1 MTTPPTNQIP
11 EEPGT
16 VILME
21 GERDR
26 KPRPE
31 ALVNWP
37 EARPPGGRLPESEGE
52 TVASSPERGQS
63 PRKDTPQKQRFL
75 IKVAGSGDLV
85 EDLDEE
91 PLAEGTLRWLADE
104 LNRER
109 VPLMLNRPGV
119 GSRGPDK
126 KSSLDITMCAGFT
139 ARESAKFEEQGPDGA
154 GVYAE
159 VEALPH
165 WASLIDSII
174 GTPGGIDITAHYR
187 NSVISIDVVVRPRGT
202 GKVIAAVE
210 TKSSTSPQG

>member
-11 EEPGT
+11 EGPGT
-16 VILME
+16 VILIE

-37 EARPPGGRLPESEGE
+37 EARPPGGPLPESEGE
-52 TVASSPERGQS
+52 TAAGSPERGQP
-63 PRKDTPQKQRFL
+63 PREDTPHRQRFL

-104 LNRER
+104 LNREQ
-109 VPLMLNRPGV
+109 VPLMLNPPGV

-126 KSSLDITMCAGFT
+126 KSSLDISMCAGFT

-174 GTPGGIDITAHYR
+174 GTPGGIDITAQYR

-210 TKSSTSPQG
+210 TKSSRSPRV

>member
-1 MTTPPTNQIP
+1 MATPPTNQIP

-37 EARPPGGRLPESEGE
+37 EARPPGGRLPGSGGE
-52 TVASSPERGQS
+52 TVTSSSERGQ
-63 PRKDTPQKQRFL
+63 PLREDTPHKQRFL
-75 IKVAGSGDLV
+75 IKVAGRGDLL

-91 PLAEGTLRWLADE
+91 PLSVATLRWLVDE
-104 LNRER
+104 LNREQ

-126 KSSLDITMCAGFT
+126 ESPLDITMCAGFT

-165 WASLIDSII
+165 WASLVGSII

-187 NSVISIDVVVRPRGT
+187 NSVVSIDVVVRPRGT

-210 TKSSTSPQG
+210 TKSFRSPQG